1 MEGGSYSH
9 VVWLQAGQMKE
20 SSLIPVPDDL
30 LGLSM
35 RFAVPGHLL
44 VLSGTAINAIQSFTQ
59 RERQRSCPQ
68 ISIDESYLILV
79 AVSESLSVQ
88 RAILCLCCSCC
99 LFTGQMAPIPCAA
112 HPNPIMSTPFVS
124 HLISSAPSHYSQDI
138 LLIFFFCCWNLL
150 QSSWT
155 NRYICNYSYALLVDK
170 TWHKG

>member
-1 MEGGSYSH
+1 MIAGRAGG
-9 VVWLQAGQMKE
+9 LRKE
-20 SSLIPVPDDL
+20 SSLILVPDDL
-30 LGLSM
+30 LGLSR

-124 HLISSAPSHYSQDI
+124 HLISSALSYYSSHLAHLLLLLLRSFTI
-138 LLIFFFCCWNLL
+138 LLDQSIHL
-150 QSSWT
+150 QLFLWST
-155 NRYICNYSYALLVDK
+155 C
-170 TWHKG
+170 